1 MGIGSFIKRKVLNYG
16 DDDDDDDD
24 DDFNSDDLGENDF
37 ESERKTKKLKA
48 KARDVKAALLA
59 IKEDLEAA
67 SRLTDRLKSD
77 DESNDGNRREGK
89 RPRIRQKVVVSETTP
104 LSSSSLSSLSPDSTT
119 NPESVRQRIDRVRS
133 GEMTDVERK
142 AFLEA
147 ALRGQGLTF
156 NAVDGDGDGGNENVG
171 EDDEEIR
178 NGSGGKRRRPED
190 VPSPFPTDP
199 LYATAVGG
207 YSEPENKES
216 SLDDR
221 KVGVKA
227 ESRQSRSSST
237 GRKKMS
243 EKERLKYLE
252 MVTDPKRFNSYI
264 TMGGGGGGGGGG
276 DNGSSNTNTNT
287 NTNTNDQEKKTNPV
301 PVTVQPVA
309 YIDQIDTAIN
319 DTKEQEIIEESNS
332 ESNKD
337 SNSNSANDGI
347 IESYDLASR
356 LGRAAEAHEEQIV
369 AQRAE
374 RDAASIIEI
383 ENMRVKQAEIMEA
396 QRIESERRRAEIAEV
411 ERLAREEEDQ
421 MVLEQQREEGRRME
435 ELMRRQEEYWTN
447 KVAEERA
454 AAGRVNPSTV
464 IEKSLDGIAEANN
477 KKNENLGDKDEGDE
491 LEKLM
496 GAMTKAEVKAN
507 DLGSVTTTTTATIT
521 DANVATT
528 TGKRKGVLPTL
539 VRQGS
544 LSNICLFGFVFFK
557 LSSDTILCPILFTSC
572 FLFSHLH
579 AFSCSSTLVH
589 WYTCA

>member
-1 MGIGSFIKRKVLNYG
+1 MG
-16 DDDDDDDD
+16 
-24 DDFNSDDLGENDF
+24 GENDF
-37 ESERKTKKLKA
+37 ESERKTKKLKAKAKA

-89 RPRIRQKVVVSETTP
+89 RPRIRQKVVVSEATP

-156 NAVDGDGDGGNENVG
+156 NAVDGDGRNENVG
-171 EDDEEIR
+171 EDNEEIR

-199 LYATAVGG
+199 SYATAVGG
-207 YSEPENKES
+207 YSEAENKES

-264 TMGGGGGGGGGG
+264 TMGGGGGGDGG

-287 NTNTNDQEKKTNPV
+287 NTND
-301 PVTVQPVA
+301 
-309 YIDQIDTAIN
+309 
-319 DTKEQEIIEESNS
+319 
-332 ESNKD
+332 
-337 SNSNSANDGI
+337 
-347 IESYDLASR
+347 
-356 LGRAAEAHEEQIV
+356 
-369 AQRAE
+369 
-374 RDAASIIEI
+374 
-383 ENMRVKQAEIMEA
+383 
-396 QRIESERRRAEIAEV
+396 
-411 ERLAREEEDQ
+411 
-421 MVLEQQREEGRRME
+421 
-435 ELMRRQEEYWTN
+435 
-447 KVAEERA
+447 
-454 AAGRVNPSTV
+454 
-464 IEKSLDGIAEANN
+464 
-477 KKNENLGDKDEGDE
+477 
-491 LEKLM
+491 
-496 GAMTKAEVKAN
+496 
-507 DLGSVTTTTTATIT
+507 
-521 DANVATT
+521 
-528 TGKRKGVLPTL
+528 
-539 VRQGS
+539 
-544 LSNICLFGFVFFK
+544 
-557 LSSDTILCPILFTSC
+557 
-572 FLFSHLH
+572 
-579 AFSCSSTLVH
+579 
-589 WYTCA
+589 